1 MSADILDLLEFTKL
15 RGILARL
22 TATEPGRELAD
33 TLLPLPSRDAAAASL
48 AAIAEMQRLIVAQ
61 GPPPVGGCRD
71 LREPLRQLRA
81 EGSFLV
87 PLLLLDVL
95 SSLEAAVDC
104 RKALAEKSELPL
116 LAALGAEL
124 AGCREL
130 RGAIRE
136 SIGARGEIL
145 DSASFEL
152 GEVRLQIRQWRG
164 RIRNLLENLLASDQ
178 LAAAFQ
184 DRIIT
189 ERGGRYVVP
198 VRADHRGQVKGFVH
212 DESASGQTLYV
223 EPVAVLKGNNELQHL
238 LREEKREE
246 ERILRRLSALVR
258 REDQPLRANQ
268 QLLAR
273 LDYLA
278 AAARL
283 ALQTEAIAP
292 QLSEEPLIE
301 LRGARHPLL
310 LVQPD
315 GRPRPQGATPVD
327 LLLGAEQAALVI
339 SGPNTGGKTVALKTF
354 GLLVLM
360 VRAGLPIPCLP
371 GSRLYLFGQVFAD
384 IGDEQSIEENLSTF
398 SGHLSR
404 IRKIL
409 QAADGDSLVL
419 LDEAGTGTD
428 PAEGGALAMAILD
441 SLRERGAR
449 CVLTTHLNLVKGYA
463 DLTAGVVNAAVEFDS
478 ATLAPTYRLFYGI
491 PGASSAF
498 TIARGLGLPESVL
511 ERANAYLGEGER
523 FGLDLVEKLNG
534 LRRDLDRELYEARS
548 LKAQAEA
555 ERNRRKQLLK
565 ELEEQKREVLE
576 KARQRGEQLVRQ
588 TEGRIKGLL
597 DQARALAPDT
607 REQARLAAEVRDVR
621 QSLVEL
627 APAPQRQGRLPQ
639 EVKLGELLRVTA
651 LGAEGE
657 VTRLLAD
664 GVELS
669 ILGKKL
675 RQPLSALEQFQPR
688 RFASRAKP
696 RGGGRGQIEREGFS
710 SRLLLVGKRVDEALP
725 VLERFLDDALLHSQ
739 RQLEVVHG
747 SGEGVLRKVVRE
759 FLAGHRE
766 VTAFHAADLASGGD
780 NVTIVELKG
789 E

>member
-1 MSADILDLLEFTKL
+1 MSAGILELLEFTKL

-22 TATEPGRELAD
+22 TVTEPGREQAEGLV
-33 TLLPLPSRDAAAASL
+33 PLPGRAEAAESL
-48 AAIAEMQRLIVAQ
+48 AIIDQMQRQLNGSGA
-61 GPPPVGGCRD
+61 PPVGGCRD
-71 LREPLRQLRA
+71 LRQALRQLRA
-81 EGSFLV
+81 EGSFLA
-87 PLLLLDVL
+87 PALLLDVL

-104 RKALAEKSELPL
+104 RRLLAEQTELPL
-116 LAALGAEL
+116 LAALAGGL

-136 SIGARGEIL
+136 SIGPRGEIL

-164 RIRNLLENLLASDQ
+164 RLRNLLENLLASDQ
-178 LAAAFQ
+178 LAGAFQ

-246 ERILRRLSALVR
+246 ERILRRISALVR
-258 REDQPLRANQ
+258 REGEPLLANQ

-292 QLSEEPLIE
+292 ELSEVPLIE
-301 LRGARHPLL
+301 LRAARHPLL
-310 LVQPD
+310 LIQPD
-315 GRPRPQGATPVD
+315 GRPRTQGATPVD
-327 LLLGAEQAALVI
+327 LLLGPEESALVI

-360 VRAGLPIPCLP
+360 VRSGLPIPCAP
-371 GSRLYLFGQVFAD
+371 GSRLYLFGRVFAD

-404 IRKIL
+404 VRAIL
-409 QAADGDSLVL
+409 EAADEASLVL

-441 SLRERGAR
+441 SLRARGAR
-449 CVLTTHLNLVKGYA
+449 TVLTTHLNLVKGYA
-463 DLTAGVVNAAVEFDS
+463 DLTSGVVNAAVEFDS

-498 TIARGLGLPESVL
+498 TIARSLGLPEEVL

-534 LRRDLDRELYEARS
+534 LRRDLDRELFEARS

-565 ELEEQKREVLE
+565 ELEEQKRAVLE

-588 TEGRIKGLL
+588 AEGKIKLL
-597 DQARALAPDT
+597 LEQARALAPDT
-607 REQARLAAEVRDVR
+607 REQAKLATEVRQVR

-627 APAPQRQGRLPQ
+627 APAPRRQGEAPQ
-639 EVKLGELLRVTA
+639 EVKLGELLRVSA

-657 VTRLLAD
+657 VIRVLAD

-675 RQPLSALEQFQPR
+675 RQPLSALEQFHPR
-688 RFASRAKP
+688 RFAKREKP

-710 SRLLLVGKRVDEALP
+710 PRLLLVGKRVDEALP
-725 VLERFLDDALLHSQ
+725 ILERFLDDALLHSQ
-739 RQLEVVHG
+739 RQVEVVHG

-789 E
+789 G